1 MEPAAVSVEAITDL
15 SVTVENTPFPV
26 ETITDFSVTP
36 QTDSENDPF
45 AVFKEGDRYGLLN
58 QALGK
63 FVEATVVRVC
73 HGLKG
78 FVRLVTDDGF
88 YGRNIELSMMNW
100 ICSQDQIDSMNAI
113 AA

>member
-1 MEPAAVSVEAITDL
+1 MEPAAVLVEGITDL
-15 SVTVENTPFPV
+15 
-26 ETITDFSVTP
+26 SVTP

-45 AVFKEGDRYGLLN
+45 AVFKEGDRYGLWN
-58 QALGK
+58 QALEK
-63 FVEATVVRVC
+63 FVETTVKQVC